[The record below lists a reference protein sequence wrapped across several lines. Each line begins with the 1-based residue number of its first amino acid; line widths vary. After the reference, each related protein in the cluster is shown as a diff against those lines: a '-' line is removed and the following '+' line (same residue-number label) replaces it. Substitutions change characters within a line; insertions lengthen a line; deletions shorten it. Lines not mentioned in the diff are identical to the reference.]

1 MNRFLRKF
9 TKYTIIV
16 FVTVAISFFAIF
28 KYYQKHPFKYVYKT
42 VFLGDSRIEYLYK
55 NANNLGCYSEG
66 LKYTYYKI
74 LALNK
79 TKKLK
84 TIYLGLSHHSF
95 SGYFNEYLTN
105 EMEVLP
111 RYFVITPKPMQMF
124 NEYHFLNLHF
134 LFKKQF
140 KLAWKSI
147 ISENNFIEGHFSY
160 PFKSQ
165 VSIKKSQQRIKQQFY
180 LKNGDLQPFSKE
192 QIQYLNVIKY
202 YCRDNNIRLIVINT
216 PVYESYYENIPQ
228 NYKQIYEQNTR
239 DLEVIDMSHFLLNK
253 TDFLPDGDHISFTA
267 YKKCTV
273 YLDSIVQL
281 NK

>member
-1 MNRFLRKF
+1 LNRFLRKL
-9 TKYTIIV
+9 TKYIFIV
-16 FVTVAISFFAIF
+16 FVTVTISFVAIF
-28 KYYQKHPFKYVYKT
+28 KYYQKHPFKYDYKT

-55 NANNLGCYSEG
+55 NANNLGCNSEG

-111 RYFVITPKPMQMF
+111 RYFVITPKPMQML
-124 NEYHFLNLHF
+124 NEYHFSNLHY

-140 KLAWKSI
+140 KLAWKAFTSK
-147 ISENNFIEGHFSY
+147 NNFIEGHFSR

-165 VSIKKSQQRIKQQFY
+165 VSIKKSQKRIKQQFY
-180 LKNGDLQPFSKE
+180 QKNGDLQPFSKE

-202 YCRDNNIRLIVINT
+202 YCRDNNIRLVIINT
-216 PVYESYYENIPQ
+216 PVYDSYFENIPQ
-228 NYKQIYEQNTR
+228 KYLQVYDQNTH
-239 DLEVIDMSHFLLNK
+239 DCEVIDMSHYLKNK
-253 TDFLPDGDHISFTA
+253 TDFLPDGDHISFAA
-267 YKKCTV
+267 YKNCTS

>member
-1 MNRFLRKF
+1 LNRFLRKF
-9 TKYTIIV
+9 TKYIFIV
-16 FVTVAISFFAIF
+16 LVTVTISFVAIF
-28 KYYQKHPFKYVYKT
+28 RYYQKHPFKYAYTT

-55 NANNLGCYSEG
+55 NGKNLGCNSEG
-66 LKYTYYKI
+66 LKHTYYKI

-79 TKKLK
+79 SKKLK

-111 RYFVITPKPMQMF
+111 RYFVITPKPMQML
-124 NEYHFLNLHF
+124 NEYRFLNLHF

-140 KLAWKSI
+140 KLAWKSMT
-147 ISENNFIEGHFSY
+147 STNNFIEGHFSY

-165 VSIKKSQQRIKQQFY
+165 VSIKKSQKRIKQQFY
-180 LKNGDLQPFSKE
+180 QKNGDLQPFSME

-202 YCRDNNIRLIVINT
+202 YCRDNNIRLIIINT
-216 PVYESYYENIPQ
+216 PVYESYFENIPQ
-228 NYKQIYEQNTR
+228 NYKQVYEQNTR
-239 DLEVIDMSHFLLNK
+239 DLEVIDMSHFLSNK

-267 YKKCTV
+267 FKKCTS
-273 YLDSIVQL
+273 YLDSVVL
-281 NK
+281 HNK